1 MGLDFGA
8 LLPASVFRLI
18 WACASILICIL
29 ACKGRE
35 SSTLQTS
42 TPSVLPAAGSI
53 DPTILQNRSFGEA
66 PVLAALVAEG
76 LLPPVSERLPENP
89 KVRAP
94 FQSIG
99 VYGGDLRR
107 GLTGDIIQMPAI
119 MKMMNEALLEYAK
132 PRGDSTEANLAE
144 SYTFEEGGRVAIV
157 QLRKGIRWSDGHPFT
172 ADDIL
177 FYYEDVLFDDNA
189 RPLERPTPPPALVID
204 RKPILIEK
212 LDDYTLRLSSH
223 EVMGRLEYVMAR
235 VDQIVLPKHVFA
247 KWHPRY
253 NPAASYEDF
262 RSRSSRAQAMYT
274 PGIPTLTA
282 WHPVEW
288 TRGQQIV
295 FERNPYY
302 WKVDSAGNQLPYI
315 DRVIFTVIPDVQVM
329 LLKFMNEEL
338 DLLGRYAHI
347 QMYPT
352 LRAGA
357 ASGKYRLFLSDPSPG
372 GAQAFY
378 LNWDS
383 ENPRLRQAF
392 RTRDVRIAMSIAINR
407 QEISQLLFHGL
418 LEPGGFTFY
427 PPNPYANDESIGRY
441 AEYSPDRARALLDAA
456 GYVDRD
462 QDGIRELADG
472 SPFEL
477 TFDIVSTWH
486 TDIHELISDYWGAI
500 GIKVHIYSAL
510 RDIIMP
516 RRFSGD
522 FEVHCW
528 GLDTAAH
535 PYQDI
540 QRWAI
545 TDDLSPWWHPNAT
558 QEGPEWLRA
567 STRHLMQA
575 ASTIRKDEVA
585 HHTIK
590 ARDLI
595 TINVPAIGIGAA
607 RTVWAANAR
616 LGNVPGDMLVL
627 EAFGGFGQP
636 LTAEQ
641 LYFKLD

>member
-1 MGLDFGA
+1 
-8 LLPASVFRLI
+8 
-18 WACASILICIL
+18 
-29 ACKGRE
+29 
-35 SSTLQTS
+35 
-42 TPSVLPAAGSI
+42 
-53 DPTILQNRSFGEA
+53 
-66 PVLAALVAEG
+66 
-76 LLPPVSERLPENP
+76 
-89 KVRAP
+89 
-94 FQSIG
+94 
-99 VYGGDLRR
+99 
-107 GLTGDIIQMPAI
+107 
-119 MKMMNEALLEYAK
+119 
-132 PRGDSTEANLAE
+132 
-144 SYTFEEGGRVAIV
+144 
-157 QLRKGIRWSDGHPFT
+157 

-616 LGNVPGDMLVL
+616 LGNVPGDML
-627 EAFGGFGQP
+627 
-636 LTAEQ
+636 
-641 LYFKLD
+641 